1 MSGVLS
7 REFAGYAGQ
16 SSMIRRMFE
25 AGIRLK
31 REHGADKVCDFSLG
45 NPDLPPPA
53 EVAEG
58 MRAIAGEADQPFA
71 FGYMPNAGFPWA
83 LELLAGELTK
93 EQGVKVESS
102 DVMLTGGAAGAMN
115 SFLRAVLEPGDEVLG
130 VLPYFV
136 DYGFYAANF
145 GGIFKAV
152 PAKADFS
159 LDVPAIEAAI
169 TKKTRVML
177 INSPN
182 NPTGQIYSEAEL
194 TSLAAVLRRK
204 SAENGRPVFLALD
217 EPYRFLAF
225 DGAVVP
231 SVLPL
236 YEYSVVIAS
245 FSKSLSLPGER
256 LGYLAA
262 ANNMPDKNIF
272 MGGVIMASRVL
283 GFVNAPV
290 VGQKLLKYAIG
301 KQADLSV
308 YAKRRAVM
316 AAALADAGYEFAS
329 PKGAFYF
336 FPKAPGGDDAA
347 FVELLADE
355 LILAVPGRGFGLP
368 GYFRLAFCVGEEV
381 IRRAAPGFKRALLA
395 VKQH

>member
-25 AGIRLK
+25 AGIKLK
-31 REHGADKVCDFSLG
+31 LEHGADKVCDFSLG

-58 MRAIAGEADQPFA
+58 MRAIAREADQPFA

-83 LELLAGELTK
+83 LELLAGELTR
-93 EQGVKVESS
+93 EQGVRVEPS
-102 DVMLTGGAAGAMN
+102 DVMLAGGAAGAMN

-225 DGAVVP
+225 EGTAVP

-236 YEYSVVIAS
+236 YEYSVAVSS

-256 LGYLAA
+256 LGYLVA
-262 ANNMPDKNIF
+262 ANSMPDKNVF

-308 YAKRRAVM
+308 YAKRRTVM
-316 AAALADAGYEFAS
+316 AAALADAGYEFTS